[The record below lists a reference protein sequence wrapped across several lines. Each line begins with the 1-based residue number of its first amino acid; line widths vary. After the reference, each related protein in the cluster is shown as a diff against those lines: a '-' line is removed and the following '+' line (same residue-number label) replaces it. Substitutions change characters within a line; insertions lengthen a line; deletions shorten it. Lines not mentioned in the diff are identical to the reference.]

1 MTFSA
6 ISAFINAILK
16 ALQKLYHVLVQY
28 QKLPSEVVSKA
39 EDDFGAI
46 LGE

>member
-16 ALQKLYHVLVQY
+16 ALQALYHVLVKY
-28 QKLPSEVVSKA
+28 QALPSEVASKA
-39 EDDFGAI
+39 EEDFSGV